1 MHTPRYTFNLV
12 LQHPW
17 VYALGGRTYGSDE
30 VGVLNT
36 CERYQLELQR
46 WEPIAPLNFKRCTA
60 IAFSWSNGIYV
71 AGCIKICCYKL
82 KMKNYLLKNI
92 F

>member
-1 MHTPRYTFNLV
+1 MSQENTTFKIESMHTPRYTFNLV

-36 CERYQLELQR
+36 CERYQLE
-46 WEPIAPLNFKRCTA
+46 EFK
-60 IAFSWSNGIYV
+60 IQIQDF
-71 AGCIKICCYKL
+71 KK
-82 KMKNYLLKNI
+82 YLEKYI
-92 F
+92 